1 MRVRFILPALA
12 EAERGLF
19 RPIKYALF
27 PPLGLATLA
36 GYLEPD
42 DEIELYDQHVEPV
55 PEDGE
60 PDLVAIEVYITSAH
74 RAYAMAD
81 RYRARGIFVVMG
93 GLHPTS
99 LPEEALRHADTVVLG
114 PAHAAWP
121 EFLRDFRRRNTR
133 KIYADQIRT
142 LETVP
147 PVRRDL
153 IKRRNYLLRER
164 AAVLHRAGRPGAGG
178 DRVAAGASLVLSR
191 RQPLRFGT
199 FCPRTLRGD
208 ARHAAALSG
217 GGDGPLAAK

>member
-81 RYRARGIFVVMG
+81 RFRARGIFVVMG

-99 LPEEALRHADTVVLG
+99 LPEEALREAWEEASAADVMLVLG
-114 PAHAAWP
+114 SS
-121 EFLRDFRRRNTR
+121 L
-133 KIYADQIRT
+133 
-142 LETVP
+142 TVFP
-147 PVRRDL
+147 
-153 IKRRNYLLRER
+153 
-164 AAVLHRAGRPGAGG
+164 
-178 DRVAAGASLVLSR
+178 
-191 RQPLRFGT
+191 
-199 FCPRTLRGD
+199 
-208 ARHAAALSG
+208 AAALPDLTLKNG
-217 GGDGPLAAK
+217 GKLIVVNDQPTRADAAAALRFSDLGEVFDRFEREKPFD